1 MSSGTVSLPSRHDPA
16 DSLHHIIENAERVA
30 RYLAGMD
37 RQAFEQHEWARDAVE
52 RCIERVCEAAHRLG
66 ERAEEI
72 MPGQP
77 WGDIRGMGNRLR
89 HAYDR
94 VDVTIIWNTAR
105 ERLPAL
111 AIEARRILV
120 QLQAEQ
126 TDASPSGHGQ
136 PKSF

>member
-1 MSSGTVSLPSRHDPA
+1 LPSRHDPA

-37 RQAFEQHEWARDAVE
+37 RQAFEQNEAARDAVE

-66 ERAEEI
+66 ERAEQL
-72 MPGQP
+72 MPDQP

-94 VDVTIIWNTAR
+94 VDVNIVWNTAQV
-105 ERLPAL
+105 RLPELAAGAGLAL
-111 AIEARRILV
+111 A
-120 QLQAEQ
+120 QLQGDM
-126 TDASPSGHGQ
+126 TR
-136 PKSF
+136 K